1 MLSASGRRVFIEN
14 KSSVTCYDF
23 NTTTEQ
29 WDKFGANYTS
39 GFKKDGKVVKNSQNT
54 HIGFSASKGGN
65 VVVAH
70 NMGTSNIDVYKFNLK
85 TSNNYKH

>member
-23 NTTTEQ
+23 NITEQ

-39 GFKKDGKVVKNSQNT
+39 G
-54 HIGFSASKGGN
+54 
-65 VVVAH
+65 
-70 NMGTSNIDVYKFNLK
+70 LK
-85 TSNNYKH
+85 RTERS